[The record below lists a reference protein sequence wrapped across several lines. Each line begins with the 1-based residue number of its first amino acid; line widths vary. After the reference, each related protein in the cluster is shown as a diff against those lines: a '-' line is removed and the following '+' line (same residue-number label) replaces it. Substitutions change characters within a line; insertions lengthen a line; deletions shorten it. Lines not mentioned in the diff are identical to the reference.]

1 MIKKI
6 PFINFPV
13 AYSIFH
19 CFRTHPVSSG
29 IVGYKVGPAHMD
41 IIGIQFKHNLYEFR
55 NKRDEKDDPEEKS
68 EDATVSF
75 EVHSFTK
82 SHEQG

>member
-1 MIKKI
+1 M
-6 PFINFPV
+6 PV
-13 AYSIFH
+13 
-19 CFRTHPVSSG
+19 
-29 IVGYKVGPAHMD
+29 
-41 IIGIQFKHNLYEFR
+41 IGIQFKDNLYEFR
-55 NKRDEKDDPEEKS
+55 DKCDEKDDPEEKS